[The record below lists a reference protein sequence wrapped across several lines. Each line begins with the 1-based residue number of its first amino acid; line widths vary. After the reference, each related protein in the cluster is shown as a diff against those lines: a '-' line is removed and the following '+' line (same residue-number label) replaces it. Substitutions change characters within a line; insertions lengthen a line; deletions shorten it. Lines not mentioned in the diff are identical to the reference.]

1 MNKLYDLRFYYN
13 RFNCFP
19 DDTNRSKKI
28 QLQDYLSEHSDK
40 FTYIDYLNTSR
51 YKIMIGLRDDSSFWN
66 ISNSDENY
74 NISNTELMNNVK
86 NFINSLS
93 NISIDLKQWT
103 IDIDET
109 DESDD
114 EPSPVISS
122 SPTSSSPSPV
132 ISPVP
137 NDLVIINSGECRANG
152 YSNYD
157 LSANKLLS
165 FDEFRKIT
173 LNIAISQLNKD
184 NDKDETML
192 LLEKEKR
199 KTLINEINTYIN
211 VPEISDLVNIDDLST
226 MSIERLEYCR
236 DKCSEICEQ
245 FKVLDLFKNGG
256 DLIGCGCKTF
266 FPRGIPLGKDR
277 YIKFDGLG
285 DTLKKQLLDKRTISG
300 LTTTRLLKKWNLR
313 VSDEVYNII
322 LVIGKGLQ
330 SISIVNESEPKTIN
344 KIIYKKKYANREII

>member
-19 DDTNRSKKI
+19 DDASKSKKI
-28 QLQDYLSEHSDK
+28 QLQDYLSEHADK

-51 YKIMIGLRDDSSFWN
+51 YKIMIGLKNNSTFWN
-66 ISNSDENY
+66 IKHSDENY
-74 NISNTELMNNVK
+74 DISNTELLNNVK

-93 NISIDLKQWT
+93 NISTELKTWT
-103 IDIDET
+103 INMEPTIEDEIE
-109 DESDD
+109 DEEEEVKEVKQIQSD
-114 EPSPVISS
+114 VVNNI
-122 SPTSSSPSPV
+122 
-132 ISPVP
+132 
-137 NDLVIINSGECRANG
+137 IINNGQCRANG

-184 NDKDETML
+184 NEKDETTL
-192 LLEKEKR
+192 ILEKEKR
-199 KTLINEINTYIN
+199 KSLINEINTYIN
-211 VPEISDLVNIDDLST
+211 VPEISDLVNFDDLST

-245 FKVLDLFKNGG
+245 FKVFDLFKNGG
-256 DLIGCGCKTF
+256 DLIGCGYKIF
-266 FPRGIPLGKDR
+266 FPEGIPIGSNK

-285 DTLKKQLLDKRTISG
+285 DVLNKQLLDKRTISG
-300 LTTTRLLKKWNLR
+300 LTATRLLKKWNLH

-322 LVIGKGLQ
+322 LFAGKALQ
-330 SISIVNESEPKTIN
+330 SIKITNTQPNNLEKIPEQISPKLSS
-344 KIIYKKKYANREII
+344 KYADRKLV